1 MNMKLL
7 LGIVA
12 ALAVAVGAM
21 IFLTRPPTP
30 APPMANAS
38 EPAESPAASLPTVAA
53 PPAVAQAPVEKPS
66 APATKPF
73 PSALPT
79 VNGVQITGKD
89 LVPGG
94 GEQAP
99 PDATQEMLDRAI
111 DRELIL
117 QAAKEAGLSL
127 STDQKQV
134 LESVA
139 TNITNSPAYSGR
151 NDLQSQVRMQAEI
164 EFQMRETT
172 AQLYLSQLAPQPAAA
187 EALSAQG
194 PGVRSYLDGLRA
206 GAKIEPGK

>member
-7 LGIVA
+7 VGILA

-21 IFLTRPPTP
+21 IFLTRPPASVPPTAH
-30 APPMANAS
+30 AP
-38 EPAESPAASLPTVAA
+38 EPAESPASLPTVAA
-53 PPAVAQAPVEKPS
+53 PPAVAQAPVEKPA

-73 PSALPT
+73 PSVLPT

-111 DRELIL
+111 ERELIL
-117 QAAKEAGLSL
+117 QAAKEAGISL

-164 EFQMRETT
+164 EFQMREIT

-194 PGVRSYLDGLRA
+194 PGVRSYVDGLRA